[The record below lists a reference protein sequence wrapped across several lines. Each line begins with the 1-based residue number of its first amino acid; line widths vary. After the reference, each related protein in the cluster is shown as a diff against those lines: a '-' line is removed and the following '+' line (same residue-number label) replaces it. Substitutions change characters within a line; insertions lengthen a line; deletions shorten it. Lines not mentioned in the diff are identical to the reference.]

1 MFYRISPGQTKVT
14 FKVTDIPPIIDA
26 PLQNMN
32 YMHEHFS
39 TYSFQV
45 IKNLS
50 YTVNL
55 NENLCSIF

>member
-1 MFYRISPGQTKVT
+1 MSAHVLLNFTRSNKGHIQGYFTH
-14 FKVTDIPPIIDA
+14 PIIGA

-32 YMHEHFS
+32 CMYEHFS

-50 YTVNL
+50 SLFFVCL
-55 NENLCSIF
+55 I